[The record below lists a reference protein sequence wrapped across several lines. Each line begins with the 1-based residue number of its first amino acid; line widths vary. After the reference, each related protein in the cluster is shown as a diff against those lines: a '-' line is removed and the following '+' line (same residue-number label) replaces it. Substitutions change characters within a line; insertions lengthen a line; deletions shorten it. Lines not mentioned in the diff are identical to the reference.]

1 MLSRTVASRIAS
13 RVAARRLMSTE
24 AGAAAATVKLN
35 FSLPNETIYE
45 GASVASVIVPGM

>member
-1 MLSRTVASRIAS
+1 MLSRTVASRIAT
-13 RVAARRLMSTE
+13 RMVARKMSTE
-24 AGAAAATVKLN
+24 AGAAATVKLN